1 MITTHPLDP
10 DLLAAFRAVVETGNF
25 TRAAER
31 LRRNQSTLSMQIKRL
46 ETAVGDKL
54 LERGAGTAVR
64 LTARG
69 EIVLTYARRLLAL
82 QEEALAALRDGD
94 LQGTVRL
101 GTPEDFATAH
111 LPQVLADFARSH
123 PQVALEITCDLTLN
137 LLDRFGRGEFD
148 LALIKREP
156 AGDAGGVPVWRE
168 PLVWVTGDADL
179 PRRSGP
185 LPLALSPHPCVYRRR
200 ALAALGESGRA
211 WRLAYT
217 CESLA
222 GTLAAVRAGL
232 GITVLPRDMV
242 PRGLI
247 HLESAA
253 DLPRLAETEIA
264 LITAPDPSR
273 PALRLRDHM
282 IAALERA

>member
-1 MITTHPLDP
+1 MITPHSLDP

-46 ETAVGDKL
+46 ETAVGDRL
-54 LERGAGTAVR
+54 LERGAGTAFR

-69 EIVLTYARRLLAL
+69 EIVFTYARRLLAL
-82 QEEALAALRDGD
+82 QEEAFAALRDGD

-137 LLDRFGRGEFD
+137 LLDRLGRGEFD

-168 PLVWVTGDADL
+168 PLVWVTGDVDL
-179 PRRSGP
+179 PRRAGP

-247 HLESAA
+247 HLDSAS

-264 LITAPDPSR
+264 LITAPNPSR

>member
-1 MITTHPLDP
+1 
-10 DLLAAFRAVVETGNF
+10 LLAAFRAVVETGNF

-137 LLDRFGRGEFD
+137 LLDRLGRGEFD

-156 AGDAGGVPVWRE
+156 AGDAGGVPVWR
-168 PLVWVTGDADL
+168 AACA
-179 PRRSGP
+179 
-185 LPLALSPHPCVYRRR
+185 LAPSLRLSAAGAGGFGGVGAGVAASVYVRIPGRNPCRR
-200 ALAALGESGRA
+200 AGGAWNHCVAARYGAAWADPLGECGGFAASGRDRNSPDHRA
-211 WRLAYT
+211 RSIAPRP
-217 CESLA
+217 
-222 GTLAAVRAGL
+222 AVARPYDRCVGA
-232 GITVLPRDMV
+232 
-242 PRGLI
+242 GLI
-247 HLESAA
+247 HKLASA
-253 DLPRLAETEIA
+253 
-264 LITAPDPSR
+264 
-273 PALRLRDHM
+273 HY
-282 IAALERA
+282 RAS